1 MRSLRHDLV
10 EALVIIL
17 IFTAVGTGPLYALGA
32 VADGFLRPEDPSSWG
47 ASLPVIYLLA
57 IVLIGYFFG
66 WTMTNLAVDY
76 EAFWRLPGRL
86 RAFEALVA
94 EASPGSAVHAAANDR
109 DGAVG
114 ALRYPRLRS
123 HGVNVLAAAP
133 LTFVYVAVRGAWL
146 ASSLASVAAAV
157 ELGRTAAT
165 GESANASLA
174 ALAVSLLVF
183 VTASLLTRSLAIPAA
198 RQAVGVIKASAAA
211 RRAG

>member
-1 MRSLRHDLV
+1 MRTFRHDLV
-10 EALVIIL
+10 EALVVII
-17 IFTAVGTGPLYALGA
+17 IFTAVGMGPLYALGA
-32 VADGFLRPEDPSSWG
+32 VAGGFLDPEDPRSWG

-66 WTMTNLAVDY
+66 WTMTNLAVDF

-94 EASPGSAVHAAANDR
+94 KAGPGSALHAAANCQ

-123 HGVNVLAAAP
+123 HGVNVLAMAP

-146 ASSLASVAAAV
+146 ASCLAAV
-157 ELGRTAAT
+157 SAAIELGRTAVS
-165 GESANASLA
+165 GESTSASLM
-174 ALAVSLLVF
+174 ALVASLLVF
-183 VTASLLTRSLAIPAA
+183 GAASLLTWVLAIPAA
-198 RQAVGVIKASAAA
+198 SQAVTVIGAGSAT
-211 RRAG
+211 RR

>member
-1 MRSLRHDLV
+1 MRTFRHDLV
-10 EALVIIL
+10 EALVVII
-17 IFTAVGTGPLYALGA
+17 IFTAVGMGPLYALGA
-32 VADGFLRPEDPSSWG
+32 VAGGFLDPEDPSSWG

-66 WTMTNLAVDY
+66 WTMTNLAVDF

-94 EASPGSAVHAAANDR
+94 KAGPGSALHAAANCQ

-123 HGVNVLAAAP
+123 HGVNVLAMAP

-146 ASSLASVAAAV
+146 ASCLAAV
-157 ELGRTAAT
+157 SAAIELGRTAVS
-165 GESANASLA
+165 GESTSASLM
-174 ALAVSLLVF
+174 ALVASLLVLGA
-183 VTASLLTRSLAIPAA
+183 ASLLTRVLAIPAA
-198 RQAVGVIKASAAA
+198 SQAVAVIGAGSAT
-211 RRAG
+211 RR